1 MLAEYTPEYVRVR
14 GCHLNAVCQRL
25 FGFKPLKKWPQLS
38 KLFKE
43 VKGGEQTYR
52 TARPKKDLTRPMPK
66 LYQVTWK
73 KFLEEEKI
81 QDPSAVPP
89 NDHFESYF
97 DRLIQ
102 RGLSQTTIR

>member
-1 MLAEYTPEYVRVR
+1 MLGEYTPEYVRVR
-14 GCHLNAVCQRL
+14 GCHLNAVCNRL

-43 VKGGEQTYR
+43 VNVEHTYR
-52 TARPKKDLTRPMPK
+52 TAQPKKDTRMPK

-81 QDPSAVPP
+81 EDPSVVPP